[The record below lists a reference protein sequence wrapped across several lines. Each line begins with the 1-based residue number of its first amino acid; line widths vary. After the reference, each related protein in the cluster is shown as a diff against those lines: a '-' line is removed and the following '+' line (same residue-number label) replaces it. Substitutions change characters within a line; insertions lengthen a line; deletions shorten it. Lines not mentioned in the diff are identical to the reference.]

1 MDGGTESWAW
11 SRERLTD
18 NIGNIGAFLA
28 QQNADFYLIQEV
40 DRDSTRSYHVDETA
54 LLRET
59 RLKTARTLLRGT
71 TMHISEIAWSV
82 GYPDA
87 LYFSRVFA
95 ASEGCSPSVYRAGQ
109 EHT

>member
-1 MDGGTESWAW
+1 M
-11 SRERLTD
+11 
-18 NIGNIGAFLA
+18 
-28 QQNADFYLIQEV
+28 
-40 DRDSTRSYHVDETA
+40 
-54 LLRET
+54 
-59 RLKTARTLLRGT
+59 LRGT